1 MNPELIDING
11 GLWDAFVA
19 RCLEPMEAGRGPD
32 AGGLE
37 PFEDPELLD
46 VETAYQG
53 LPEGLVMITRDV
65 THRDDRVYVSGL
77 VKAQGVDPET
87 VFDAPRRWAREAVRA
102 KRYRRGAGARPDYWA
117 LGSTGWRSPTLE
129 LYFSKGPETAC
140 FTAWETPVMH
150 DRDITP
156 TVIRTLKEA
165 QNVG

>member
-65 THRDDRVYVSGL
+65 ARRDDRVNVSGL

-87 VFDAPRRWAREAVRA
+87 VFDAPRRWA
-102 KRYRRGAGARPDYWA
+102 
-117 LGSTGWRSPTLE
+117 LQSTGWRSPTLE